1 MRGGIRIEKT
11 LMFRSASEV
20 RLSRVLRFMIPTY
33 LTSLFNTVYTMVD
46 GIFVSAYVGTNAL
59 AAINIVYPIV
69 NVLTGIALAFA
80 TGGSSI
86 PASGRRTE
94 RSGQPYVYDQCA
106 GLYPAWVRGLA
117 TRLDQPVCHIDSAGR
132 NTDHDGGLPNLCV
145 LVAHR
150 HAVVIGKELFTYF
163 IRVDGSPTYSFL
175 TALAGGILN
184 IILDYVFVGRMQMGI
199 LGASLA
205 TILGLCL
212 SFVMGVLY
220 FVVRSGALQLTR
232 HGLSART
239 GLYCMVNG
247 ASEFINQLA
256 IAITTIVFNRTAMVF
271 AGEDGIAAVSI
282 IMYLQFLCIGIYFG
296 FSMGLAPPLS
306 YAYGDHRYDVCRV
319 LERYAHRFLCVAP
332 FIMYAATYLLAPV
345 GVSFFAQRDSVV
357 YTMAVWGMR
366 LYGMGFLF
374 SGVNIFSAIRMMAY
388 GKGYFSGLIT
398 FLRSFALLLLFLIV
412 LPRFWGMNGIWLAVP
427 AAEILTLIVALG
439 FLLFFPKTLKQT
451 KAEMNLQSA
460 DEN

>member
-1 MRGGIRIEKT
+1 MEKT

-150 HAVVIGKELFTYF
+150 HAGCHWKRAVHLFYPRGRQPNIQFPDRTSGWYFKYHSGLCVCRTDADGHSGRVTGDYSGTMSVVCYGCALFCRA
-163 IRVDGSPTYSFL
+163 IRCAAADPTRPVGTHWTVLHGQRCVGVHQPAGHRYHDHRLQSHCHGVCRRGRHCSRVHHHV
-175 TALAGGILN
+175 LA
-184 IILDYVFVGRMQMGI
+184 VFVHRYLLRFFHGPS
-199 LGASLA
+199 ASA
-205 TILGLCL
+205 GLC
-212 SFVMGVLY
+212 
-220 FVVRSGALQLTR
+220 VR
-232 HGLSART
+232 
-239 GLYCMVNG
+239 
-247 ASEFINQLA
+247 
-256 IAITTIVFNRTAMVF
+256 
-271 AGEDGIAAVSI
+271 
-282 IMYLQFLCIGIYFG
+282 
-296 FSMGLAPPLS
+296 
-306 YAYGDHRYDVCRV
+306 
-319 LERYAHRFLCVAP
+319 
-332 FIMYAATYLLAPV
+332 
-345 GVSFFAQRDSVV
+345 
-357 YTMAVWGMR
+357 
-366 LYGMGFLF
+366 
-374 SGVNIFSAIRMMAY
+374 
-388 GKGYFSGLIT
+388 
-398 FLRSFALLLLFLIV
+398 RSQI
-412 LPRFWGMNGIWLAVP
+412 
-427 AAEILTLIVALG
+427 
-439 FLLFFPKTLKQT
+439 
-451 KAEMNLQSA
+451 
-460 DEN
+460 

>member
-1 MRGGIRIEKT
+1 
-11 LMFRSASEV
+11 
-20 RLSRVLRFMIPTY
+20 
-33 LTSLFNTVYTMVD
+33 
-46 GIFVSAYVGTNAL
+46 
-59 AAINIVYPIV
+59 
-69 NVLTGIALAFA
+69 
-80 TGGSSI
+80 
-86 PASGRRTE
+86 
-94 RSGQPYVYDQCA
+94 
-106 GLYPAWVRGLA
+106 
-117 TRLDQPVCHIDSAGR
+117 
-132 NTDHDGGLPNLCV
+132 
-145 LVAHR
+145 
-150 HAVVIGKELFTYF
+150 
-163 IRVDGSPTYSFL
+163 
-175 TALAGGILN
+175 
-184 IILDYVFVGRMQMGI
+184 
-199 LGASLA
+199 
-205 TILGLCL
+205 
-212 SFVMGVLY
+212 MGVLY

-256 IAITTIVFNRTAMVF
+256 IAITTVVFNRTAMMF

-319 LERYAHRFLCVAP
+319 LERYAHRFLTVAP
-332 FIMYAATYLLAPV
+332 FVMYAATYLLAPI